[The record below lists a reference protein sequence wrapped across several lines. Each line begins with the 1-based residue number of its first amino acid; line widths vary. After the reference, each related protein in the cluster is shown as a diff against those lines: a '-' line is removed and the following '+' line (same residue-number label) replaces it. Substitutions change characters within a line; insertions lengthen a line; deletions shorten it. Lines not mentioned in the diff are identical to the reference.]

1 MGQAAYEKT
10 INISSDSGSTWNE
23 APANS
28 GGLDL
33 GGDLLDDTK
42 FTNSAGYRSR
52 IYGLR
57 DWTLNLTLELE
68 ASDTAF
74 TDLKEAWLN
83 RNAID
88 MQYLPDGSTS
98 TGLEGPGK
106 VESFNYSGDVG
117 DKETVEVTIQGSGEL
132 VTATA

>member
-10 INISSDSGSTWNE
+10 VNISSDGGTTYNE

-28 GGLDL
+28 AGLDL

-42 FTNSAGYRSR
+42 FSNSHAYRTR

-57 DWTLNLTLELE
+57 DWTLNMTLELE
-68 ASDTAF
+68 PSETAF
-74 TDLKEAWLN
+74 SDLKSAWMN
-83 RNAID
+83 GTDIS
-88 MQYLPDGSTS
+88 MQYLPDGTVS
-98 TGLEGPGK
+98 TGLEGPAK

-117 DKETVEVTIQGSGEL
+117 DKETVDVTIQGSGEL
-132 VTATA
+132 TAAL

>member
-10 INISSDSGSTWNE
+10 INISTDGGSTYNE
-23 APANS
+23 APAS
-28 GGLDL
+28 SAGLDL

-42 FTNSAGYRSR
+42 FSNSAGYRSR

-57 DWTLNLTLELE
+57 DWTLNLTLEGE
-68 ASDTAF
+68 FSDTAF
-74 TDLKEAWLN
+74 GDLKDAWLN

-88 MQYLPDGSTS
+88 MQYLPDGT
-98 TGLEGPGK
+98 TGNGLEGPAK

-117 DKETVEVTIQGSGEL
+117 DKETVEVTLQGSGEL
-132 VTATA
+132 VSAT

>member
-10 INISSDSGSTWNE
+10 INISSDGGTEYNE

-28 GGLDL
+28 AGLDL

-57 DWTLNLTLELE
+57 DWTLNLTLEGE
-68 ASDTAF
+68 FDDTAF
-74 TDLKEAWLN
+74 GALKDAWLN

-88 MQYLPDGSTS
+88 MQYLPDGTVSN
-98 TGLEGPGK
+98 GLEGPAK

-117 DKETVEVTIQGSGEL
+117 DKETVEVTLQGSGEL
-132 VTATA
+132 VQAT